1 MTKQDF
7 LHMRWL
13 IRKLP
18 DIGWDVA
25 QKNAI
30 ATKSTTVITGMP
42 RGGGNH
48 DQMADA
54 TIMLAAA
61 RDAYREVLS
70 ELESMQEKLSPMI
83 DALEDPNERAVMRMR
98 YLHRMSPDEIAG
110 LIFRTDRMV
119 YIYLNRAEK
128 KIIRMSS

>member
-1 MTKQDF
+1 
-7 LHMRWL
+7 
-13 IRKLP
+13 
-18 DIGWDVA
+18 
-25 QKNAI
+25 
-30 ATKSTTVITGMP
+30 MP